1 MGESIIRLERLRKE
15 FGDLAAVEGLDL
27 EVGEGE
33 FLCFLGP
40 SGCGK
45 TTTLRMIAGL
55 ETPTSGEIYLRGER
69 ITQLPPQRRQVGFMF
84 QNYALFWHMTVYDNL
99 AFGLRVRRADPA
111 TLDRKVREVA
121 AGLELEPLLGVR
133 AARLDLSAMQRVAM
147 ARVLA
152 IEPEVLLLDEPLNNF
167 RPGLREIMRGELKRS
182 QRQLRRTMVYVT
194 HDQEEA
200 MTLGD
205 RILVMNAGRAEQL
218 EAPAAIYSHPANVFV
233 AGFIGRPPMNFLN
246 VEYRREGERAVLER
260 AGLRFDVTPLREVI
274 ERGTDGRR
282 LVLGIRPQHLRL
294 AGEAGETAAGGGH
307 GAVPGQPPEAH
318 DRGSEAPAGAM
329 AAPSAFTR
337 GPAPTLTAT
346 VDLVQP
352 LARKMI
358 VDLRADGESLKMVL
372 PSGARAARGDAL
384 RVSFPLERLHL
395 FSAESGEALR

>member
-1 MGESIIRLERLRKE
+1 MNEPIIRLEKLRKE
-15 FGDLAAVEGLDL
+15 YGSLAAVESLDL
-27 EVGEGE
+27 DVGEGE

-55 ETPTSGEIYLRGER
+55 ETPTAGEVYLRGER
-69 ITQLPPQRRQVGFMF
+69 ITGLPPQRRNVGFMF
-84 QNYALFWHMTVYDNL
+84 QNYALFGHMTVYDNL
-99 AFGLRVRRADPA
+99 AFGLRVRGVDQP

-121 AGLELEPLLGVR
+121 AGLELDGMLEVR
-133 AARLDLSAMQRVAM
+133 AAALDLSAMQRAAM

-205 RILVMNAGRAEQL
+205 RILVMNAGRCEQL
-218 EAPAAIYSHPANVFV
+218 GSPPSIYSRPANIFV
-233 AGFIGRPPMNFLN
+233 AGFIGRPPMNFLT
-246 VEYRREGERAVLER
+246 VDYRQDGPRTLLER
-260 AGLRFDVTPLREVI
+260 DGLQFDVTPLRADI
-274 ERGTDGRR
+274 EHALDGRR
-282 LVLGIRPQHLRL
+282 LILGIRPQHMRL
-294 AGEAGETAAGGGH
+294 AG
-307 GAVPGQPPEAH
+307 
-318 DRGSEAPAGAM
+318 SEAASSLRA
-329 AAPSAFTR
+329 S
-337 GPAPTLTAT
+337 

-358 VDLRADGESLKMVL
+358 LDLRVDGESLKMVL
-372 PSGARAARGDAL
+372 PGSTRVTRGESL
-384 RVSFPLERLHL
+384 RINFPLDHLHL
-395 FSAESGEALR
+395 FSADSGEAIR

>member
-1 MGESIIRLERLRKE
+1 MGEAIIRLERLRKQ
-15 FGDLAAVEGLDL
+15 FGELAAVQGLDL

-55 ETPTSGEIYLRGER
+55 ETPTSGEVYLHGER
-69 ITQLPPQRRQVGFMF
+69 ITDLPPQRRHVGFMF

-99 AFGLRVRRADPA
+99 AFGLRVRGADLA
-111 TLDRKVREVA
+111 TMDRKVREVA
-121 AGLELEPLLGVR
+121 AGLELEELLPVK
-133 AARLDLSAMQRVAM
+133 AAGLDLSAMQRVAM

-167 RPGLREIMRGELKRS
+167 RPGLREILRGELKRS

-218 EAPAAIYSHPANVFV
+218 DAPAAIYSRPANLFV
-233 AGFIGRPPMNFLN
+233 AGFIGRPPMNFLT
-246 VEYRREGERAVLER
+246 VDYREDGRRALVER
-260 AGLRFDVTPLREVI
+260 AGMQLDVTPLRPAI
-274 ERGTDGRR
+274 ARAIHGPR

-294 AGEAGETAAGGGH
+294 AGDGPPSEAGPASEGAWRAAGSG
-307 GAVPGQPPEAH
+307 
-318 DRGSEAPAGAM
+318 
-329 AAPSAFTR
+329 

-352 LARKMI
+352 LARKSI
-358 VDLRADGESLKMVL
+358 LDLQADGDRLKMVL
-372 PSGARAARGDAL
+372 PGGIRVARGDRL
-384 RVSFPLERLHL
+384 QVSFPLEDLHL
-395 FSAESGEALR
+395 FSGESGEALL